1 VLSAE
6 LLDGARNLLI
16 DYAKISPEEEV
27 VILSEVDAGVEEAV
41 VDAELT
47 VLHGAGVKAHSL
59 WTPLMRDSWW
69 QDLSPVVRGAIAAA
83 DVVVQNMVVIG
94 KTHMLDLMLEKK
106 VRRIRNYATRVDL
119 MSSDWAR
126 FPIELQ
132 DILELRVNTLLQEA
146 RSFRV
151 VTPDG
156 TDIAGEVAPRLRAW
170 RTDVKRSGGMNVT
183 FPPGVFR
190 SSETEHANGVIMVNG
205 TYPWG
210 ARRVGLPE
218 SRFTEPVRLTI
229 EDNYVVNVEG
239 GDSAARYR
247 RLLEQQAEMLGR
259 QAYKLD
265 SYHSGTSPRAFAPF
279 PAYEDPVRFDHLL
292 HGHEG
297 WFHFHVGSLSDKNP
311 GSSQRVEHVNAT
323 LHTQPTVYLDG
334 EIVWSSGRLA
344 IWEDPEIL
352 EVAAKYG
359 DPQALLAQREIR
371 F

>member
-1 VLSAE
+1 MLSAE
-6 LLDGARNLLI
+6 LLDGAKNLLLN
-16 DYAKISPEEEV
+16 YAMIRPDEEV
-27 VILSEVDAGVEEAV
+27 VILNEVDPGVEEAV

-47 VLHGAGVKAHSL
+47 VLHSAGIKAHSL
-59 WTPLMRDSWW
+59 WTPLMRNSWW
-69 QDLSPVVRGAIAAA
+69 EDLSPVVRGAIAAA

-132 DILELRVNTLLQEA
+132 DMLEMKMNTRLREA
-146 RSFRV
+146 TSFRV
-151 VTPDG
+151 TTPDG
-156 TDIAGEVAPRLRAW
+156 TDIAGEVAPRLASW
-170 RTDVKRSGGMNVT
+170 RKDTKRSGGMNVT

-190 SSETEHANGVIMVNG
+190 SSECENSNGVIMVNG

-218 SRFTEPVRLTI
+218 TRFAEPVRLTI

-239 GDSAARYR
+239 GDSGDRYR
-247 RLLEQQAEMLGR
+247 RLLEEQAETLGR

-265 SYHSGTSPRAFAPF
+265 SYHSGSSPRAFAPF
-279 PAYEDPVRFDHLL
+279 PAYEDPVRFDHLM

-297 WFHFHVGSLSDKNP
+297 WFHFHVGSLSDKKP
-311 GSSQRVEHVNAT
+311 ETTQRVEHVNAT

-334 EIVWSSGRLA
+334 NAVWENGRLN
-344 IWEDPEIL
+344 IWEDLEIL
-352 EVAAKYG
+352 EIAAKYG
-359 DPQALLAQREIR
+359 NPEVFLSQREIR